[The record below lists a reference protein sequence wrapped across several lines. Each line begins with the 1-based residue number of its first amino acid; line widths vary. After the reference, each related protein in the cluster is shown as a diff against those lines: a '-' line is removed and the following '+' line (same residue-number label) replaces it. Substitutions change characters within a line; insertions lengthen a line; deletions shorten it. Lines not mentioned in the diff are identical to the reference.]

1 MAEPYRF
8 ELELLEDVEEET
20 EYKDESLGAS
30 SQENGARIPPSL
42 SNSLAG
48 TAGFTDENGYQS
60 QSSSVPTS
68 SCTHTAIKRP
78 SYYNLQGNTGL
89 YPAACHFDMNV
100 VKKLDT
106 FFDETVTDIL
116 EDEKLKTFLRIRP
129 STSYSLGP
137 KSRSF
142 KAQNN
147 KVLPFLS
154 QLVYVKEG
162 FAKLPLANYLK
173 SAMFSISGVR
183 SKGPHDSSHFSNS
196 KDCKLF
202 RRWSPNTHGT

>member
-8 ELELLEDVEEET
+8 ELEPLEDVEEET
-20 EYKDESLGAS
+20 EYKDESL
-30 SQENGARIPPSL
+30 GARIPPSL

-60 QSSSVPTS
+60 QSSSVPMS

-100 VKKLDT
+100 VKKLDN

-142 KAQNN
+142 KSQKN
-147 KVLPFLS
+147 KVLLLLS
-154 QLVYVKEG
+154 
-162 FAKLPLANYLK
+162 
-173 SAMFSISGVR
+173 
-183 SKGPHDSSHFSNS
+183 
-196 KDCKLF
+196 
-202 RRWSPNTHGT
+202 